1 MDSTT
6 ASTASPAAV
15 ATVDRPLSGRT
26 IKRATIRRTAR
37 PTGSVRVVVVD
48 DQTIVRRAIRAWL
61 ETRPGIEVV
70 GEAANG
76 ESALRIVPRLRP
88 HVVLMDL
95 MMPGQSGVETTRRIT
110 ERGLDTRVL
119 ILTSFAG
126 DVDTT
131 PALQAGAQ
139 ACVAKDADMDRLVRA
154 IHDVARKS
162 AGPPGHGR
170 AS

>member
-1 MDSTT
+1 M
-6 ASTASPAAV
+6 
-15 ATVDRPLSGRT
+15 
-26 IKRATIRRTAR
+26 KRATVRRTAR
-37 PTGSVRVVVVD
+37 QTGPVRVVLVD

-61 ETRPGIEVV
+61 ETRPDIEVV

-95 MMPGQSGVETTRRIT
+95 VMPGQGGVETIRRII

-131 PALQAGAQ
+131 PALRAGAE
-139 ACVAKDADMDRLVRA
+139 ACIAKNAEANELVRA
-154 IHDVARKS
+154 IHHVARKS
-162 AGPPGHGR
+162 ARFPGRGHP
-170 AS
+170 S